1 MNRLFYH
8 MKKPS
13 FLILSG
19 MLMVSCT
26 DGDFDLSHIDTTI
39 GVGSEALQLPIS
51 NTNQI
56 TLDNILD
63 IDGSDII
70 FKDEATGYYSL
81 FKEDHSISP
90 TTISIDQP
98 SFTISGEYNY
108 QLKLD
113 MPSSISAAKTN
124 RAPRRISA
132 SGGFSSSFK
141 AVEYETE
148 AGTVTDAIESLSR
161 LGVDSKINFHLSCS
175 DVLKQSDASLT
186 RVTLKLPKYMILAQ
200 PQLPSHVEKVELSAD
215 GHSVILTNVSGSDDI
230 FLQIPVTAL
239 DFNIGADQ
247 PNVLKFTK
255 GKSVEVVAYME
266 ITGDYLVKDP
276 KSTNLDDYYLSMK
289 FSGEPI
295 VITSA
300 TGKFNPEI
308 ELHNIG
314 DVTLNNVPEFLT
326 EKEVAI
332 HLENPQVILTIG
344 SDLPLGGSIS
354 GTIKSFDENGRE
366 LAHVN
371 VDGLKVESNATS
383 RICICRH
390 PDEIDPSHY
399 TFVKQVDNLSDI
411 LKVIPYRLS
420 FDVNAAADKNTE
432 ATILLGNSYTLSPS
446 FEFRAPLTFDEGSL
460 IVYRDTV
467 DGWNDDIKDFSL
479 VKGSYLQATI
489 DADNGIP
496 AEIEVS
502 AVAMDVNKTVIPE
515 DQIMVKADKNVEK
528 SVDGVTRKVTEVQ
541 LRAEEMVPGSMKR
554 MDGLIYTLKAR
565 PTKGVQL
572 NAKTQ
577 TLLLKNIRVVLIGK
591 AAADLN

>member
-1 MNRLFYH
+1 M
-8 MKKPS
+8 
-13 FLILSG
+13 
-19 MLMVSCT
+19 
-26 DGDFDLSHIDTTI
+26 
-39 GVGSEALQLPIS
+39 
-51 NTNQI
+51 
-56 TLDNILD
+56 
-63 IDGSDII
+63 
-70 FKDEATGYYSL
+70 
-81 FKEDHSISP
+81 
-90 TTISIDQP
+90 
-98 SFTISGEYNY
+98 
-108 QLKLD
+108 
-113 MPSSISAAKTN
+113 
-124 RAPRRISA
+124 
-132 SGGFSSSFK
+132 
-141 AVEYETE
+141 
-148 AGTVTDAIESLSR
+148 
-161 LGVDSKINFHLSCS
+161 
-175 DVLKQSDASLT
+175 
-186 RVTLKLPKYMILAQ
+186 
-200 PQLPSHVEKVELSAD
+200 
-215 GHSVILTNVSGSDDI
+215 ILTNVSGSDDI

-332 HLENPQVILTIG
+332 HLENPQIILTIG

-432 ATILLGNSYTLSPS
+432 ATILLGNSYTISPA

-515 DQIMVKADKNVEK
+515 DQIIVKADKNVEK

-554 MDGLIYTLKAR
+554 MDGLIYTLKVR

>member
-13 FLILSG
+13 FLIFSG

-26 DGDFDLSHIDTTI
+26 DGDFDLSNIDTTI
-39 GVGSEALQLPIS
+39 GVGSEALQLPVS

-70 FKDEATGYYSL
+70 FKDEATGNYSL

-90 TTISIDQP
+90 TTIFIDQP
-98 SFTISGEYNY
+98 SFTIAGEYNY

-124 RAPRRISA
+124 RAPRRISVP
-132 SGGFSSSFK
+132 GGFSSSFK

-215 GHSVILTNVSGSDDI
+215 GHSVILTNVRGNDDI

-239 DFNIGADQ
+239 DFNIGTDL

-266 ITGDYLVKDP
+266 ITGDYIVKDP
-276 KSTNLDDYYLSMK
+276 KSINLDDYYLSMK

-295 VITSA
+295 VTTSA

-332 HLENPQVILTIG
+332 FLENPQVILTIG

-354 GTIKSFDENGRE
+354 GTIRSFDENGRE

-390 PDEIDPSHY
+390 PDEIDPSQY

-432 ATILLGNSYTLSPS
+432 TTILLGNSYTLSPA

-541 LRAEEMVPGSMKR
+541 LKAEEMVPGSMKR
-554 MDGLIYTLKAR
+554 MDGLIYTLKVR